1 MEKKQVLEKY
11 LKSIADMLND
21 WVTHATD
28 LRTTISTATNILPFD
43 FHSLL
48 RQINRQLEI
57 FSSQLQDLQADY
69 IDLENTYGLNLLSLA
84 YLTGFSGLV
93 LDIEKALNLV
103 NDVANKYSRI
113 LEIAKIYEVD
123 VDVYVTHKNQK
134 AIERIQTLDT
144 DELIAMLSDTGL
156 LDF

>member
-1 MEKKQVLEKY
+1 MEKKQILEKY
-11 LKSIADMLND
+11 LKSVADMLSE

-28 LRTTISTATNILPFD
+28 LRTTISAATNIIPFD

-57 FSSQLQDLQADY
+57 FRSQLQDLQADY
-69 IDLENTYGLNLLSLA
+69 IDLENTYGLNPLSLA

-103 NDVANKYSRI
+103 NDVADKYSRI

-123 VDVYVTHKNQK
+123 VDAYVTSKNQK

-144 DELIAMLSDTGL
+144 DQLIAMLSDTGL